1 MKSLVCANQKGGVGK
16 TTIIVHLAFYFA
28 ELGKKVV
35 VIDIDHQ
42 MNASFTLSKYAI
54 RISSSKMLFAPSEG
68 YDFIKSSL
76 AAREKAFDNKY
87 SNIYLI
93 PADPELLVLD
103 KLSPEQ
109 LRSNLSQLFDALNE
123 SNVDIILIDTP
134 PALVPRLAAA
144 LMIADTVISPIEL
157 EIYSIQGITLMFN
170 TIRNIRDLKNRKL
183 RFLGMLPNRVD
194 NRNPRHKAHLKE
206 LKAAYPDLVIP
217 MEICLRGS
225 IADAV
230 SLKMPVWD
238 IKKTAARPAGKEM
251 KALSHYILNQLEG

>member
-35 VIDIDHQ
+35 VVDIDHQ
-42 MNASFTLSKYAI
+42 MNASFSLSKYSI
-54 RISSSKMLFAPSEG
+54 EVSSSKILYEPNENYNSVC
-68 YDFIKSSL
+68 SSL
-76 AAREKAFDNKY
+76 VERKKSFDNKY

-93 PADPELLVLD
+93 PADPELLALD
-103 KLSPEQ
+103 KLNPES
-109 LRSNLSQLFDALNE
+109 LGNNLFQLFYIFKTCG
-123 SNVDIILIDTP
+123 VDIILIDTP

-144 LMIADTVISPIEL
+144 LMVADTVISPIEL
-157 EIYSIQGITLMFN
+157 EVYSIQGIALMFK
-170 TIRNIRDLKNRKL
+170 TIRSIRDLKNKKL

-206 LKAAYPDLVIP
+206 LKSAYPDLVLP
-217 MEICLRGS
+217 LEICLRGS

-230 SLKMPVWD
+230 SQKMPVWD

-251 KALSHYILNQLEG
+251 KALGQYILNQFEG